1 MSKTKEK
8 QPTPKWFDG
17 EIYNKGSVVRNPF
30 SGEEYELNNIEL
42 SIYDFVVGA
51 NITLERI
58 YESGIR
64 KPSDKTKQLTKD
76 LYKGLDW
83 FRKHNAKAY
92 MVLLD

>member
-1 MSKTKEK
+1 MKKIK
-8 QPTPKWFDG
+8 QTIPKWFEG
-17 EIYNKGSVVRNPF
+17 TIYEEGNEVQNPF
-30 SGEEYELNNIEL
+30 SGETYELNAIEL

-51 NITLERI
+51 NMVLEQV
-58 YESGIR
+58 YENGP
-64 KPSDKTKQLTKD
+64 KTPSKRTKDLTKD